1 MQPPYKHLNETTM
14 AEEKPGI
21 WVPAIPIP
29 QTKLSGFF
37 KTEFICGCGEK
48 FSTHGIYCA
57 HYRTE
62 QLLEMNAAFAKRIAL
77 TSAKARYWRRAAFV
91 YQHGS
96 QREIEQLNAL
106 GTPEL
111 KNVAQ
116 INYLN
121 DKVEELWDPIYESVR
136 KSKDMSVGQLVDSME
151 VEDETPEQAKADFAE
166 PYTHVNS
173 FGVTYYLNMKP
184 ISFRDKSIYN
194 IYFFSKDFKPEFAQR
209 SLPNDKRVSENPRS
223 GFLCVV
229 KK

>member
-1 MQPPYKHLNETTM
+1 MQPPYKHLDETTM
-14 AEEKPGI
+14 AEDKPGI

-29 QTKLSGFF
+29 QTKLSMFF
-37 KTEFICGCGEK
+37 KTEFICGCGQR
-48 FSTHGIYCA
+48 FSSHAMYCF

-62 QLLEMNAAFAKRIAL
+62 QLLEMNAAFAKRIVL

-91 YQHGS
+91 YQYGS
-96 QREIEQLNAL
+96 EREIEQLNAL
-106 GTPEL
+106 GTPEF

-121 DKVEELWDPIYESVR
+121 GKVEELWDPIYESIH
-136 KSKDMSVGQLVDSME
+136 KLKDMTVGQIIDSME

-173 FGVTYYLNMKP
+173 FGVTYYLNMK
-184 ISFRDKSIYN
+184 SVALRGGKNMN
-194 IYFFSKDFKPEFAQR
+194 IYFFSKEFKPEFAQR
-209 SLPNDKRVSENPRS
+209 SLPDDKRVSENPRN